1 VKLKV
6 LVIGSGGR
14 EHVLVWKIAQSPK
27 VSQIYCAPG
36 NAGTSKLAQ
45 CINIDADS
53 IEKLIDFAQKE
64 KIDLTVVGPELPL
77 SKGIVNEFNRWGLKI
92 FGPNREATEIES
104 SKVFS
109 KYLMKKYNIP
119 TANYE
124 VFQNSEKAFNYIKQQ
139 TFPLVIKADGLAA
152 GKGVF
157 IVKNLVQA
165 RDALNALMEEKNFGE
180 AGRQVVIE
188 EFLEGEEVSI
198 LAFCDGK
205 TVVPMVS
212 SQDHKKIFNN
222 DQGPNTGG
230 MGAYSP
236 VPFYPDELEKR
247 VLEEILKPTIKGL
260 RSEGREYKGV
270 IYAGLILTEEGP
282 KVLEFNARFGDPE
295 TQVVLPRLKTD
306 LVGILN
312 AVIEGSLHKINIEWK
327 NNAAVCVVMASGGY
341 PGKYQKGKV
350 ISGLERLEK
359 MKDVIA
365 FHAGTKLQY
374 GKIVTS
380 GGRVL
385 GITAC
390 DESISKAKE
399 RAYKGVNEIY
409 FEDMY
414 YRKDIAAKAIKE
426 KINDQNKT
434 RFN

>member
-1 VKLKV
+1 MKI

-14 EHVLVWKIAQSPK
+14 EHTLVWKIAQSPK
-27 VSQIYCAPG
+27 VSKIYCAPG
-36 NAGTSKLAQ
+36 NAGISQLAQ
-45 CINIDADS
+45 CVNIGVDK
-53 IEKLIDFAQKE
+53 IKELVDFAQKTG
-64 KIDLTVVGPELPL
+64 IDLTIVGPELPL
-77 SKGIVNEFNRWGLKI
+77 SMGIVNEFNHKELKI
-92 FGPNREATEIES
+92 FGPTKEATEIES

-124 VFQNSEKAFNYIKQQ
+124 VFQNSEKAFDYIKQQ

-165 RDALNALMEEKNFGE
+165 RDALDVLMNEKKFGE
-180 AGRQVVIE
+180 AGRQVIIE

-212 SQDHKKIFNN
+212 SQDHKKIFDN

-236 VPFYPDELEKR
+236 VPFYNHKS
-247 VLEEILKPTIKGL
+247 EEIVLQKILISVIEGL
-260 RSEGREYKGV
+260 QKEGREYKGV
-270 IYAGLILTEEGP
+270 IYAGLILTEDGP

-306 LVGILN
+306 LIDILK
-312 AVIEGSLHKINIEWK
+312 AVIEETIHGINIQWED
-327 NNAAVCVVMASGGY
+327 NAAVCVVLASGGY

-350 ISGLERLEK
+350 ISGLERLKK
-359 MKDVIA
+359 MKNIIV
-365 FHAGTKLQY
+365 FHAGTKFQD

-385 GITAC
+385 GITAW
-390 DESISKAKE
+390 DKTISKAKE
-399 RAYKGVNEIY
+399 RAYKGIKEIY

-414 YRKDIAAKAIKE
+414 YRKDIASKAL
-426 KINDQNKT
+426 
-434 RFN
+434 R

>member
-1 VKLKV
+1 MKV

-14 EHVLVWKIAQSPK
+14 EHTLIWKINQSPK

-36 NAGTSKLAQ
+36 NAGISQLAK
-45 CINIDADS
+45 CIDINADNI
-53 IEKLIDFAQKE
+53 EELVDFAKKE

-92 FGPNREATEIES
+92 FGPSQEAAEIES

-124 VFQNSEKAFNYIKQQ
+124 VFQNSEEALDYIKQQ

-157 IVKNLVQA
+157 IVKNLDQA
-165 RDALNALMEEKNFGE
+165 GDALDILMEEKKFGE
-180 AGRQVVIE
+180 AGRQIVVE

-198 LAFCDGK
+198 LVFCDGK
-205 TVVPMVS
+205 AIVPMIS
-212 SQDHKKIFNN
+212 SQDHKKIFDN

-236 VPFYPDELEKR
+236 VPFYTTEIKEKVCR
-247 VLEEILKPTIKGL
+247 EILKPTVKGL
-260 RSEGREYKGV
+260 RNEGKEYKGV
-270 IYAGLILTEEGP
+270 LYAGLILTKEGP

-295 TQVVLPRLKTD
+295 TQVVLPGLKTD
-306 LVGILN
+306 LLDILN
-312 AVIEGSLHKINIEWK
+312 AVIEGTLHEINIEWK
-327 NNAAVCVVMASGGY
+327 NNSAVCVVVASGGY
-341 PGKYQKGKV
+341 PGKYQKDKV
-350 ISGLERLEK
+350 ISGLERLKK
-359 MKDVIA
+359 MEDVIA
-365 FHAGTKLQY
+365 FHAGTKFQD

-380 GGRVL
+380 GGRIL
-385 GITAC
+385 GITAWG
-390 DESISKAKE
+390 DTISKAKGK
-399 RAYKGVNEIY
+399 AYEGAEKIY

-414 YRKDIAAKAIKE
+414 YRKDIAAKAIK
-426 KINDQNKT
+426 
-434 RFN
+434 

>member
-1 VKLKV
+1 MKV

-14 EHVLVWKIAQSPK
+14 EHALVWKIAQSPK
-27 VSQIYCAPG
+27 VSKIYCAPG
-36 NAGTSKLAQ
+36 NAGISKLAQ
-45 CINIDADS
+45 CININADN
-53 IEKLIDFAQKE
+53 IEKLVDFAQKE

-77 SKGIVNEFNRWGLKI
+77 SKGIVNEFNQKGLRI
-92 FGPNREATEIES
+92 FGPSKEAAEIES

-109 KYLMKKYNIP
+109 KYLMKKYNMP
-119 TANYE
+119 TAKYE
-124 VFQNSEKAFNYIKQQ
+124 VFQNSEKAFDYIKQQ
-139 TFPLVIKADGLAA
+139 TFPLAIKADGLAA

-157 IVKNLVQA
+157 IVKNLAQA
-165 RDALNALMEEKNFGE
+165 RDALDALMEEKKFGE
-180 AGRQVVIE
+180 AGRQVIIE

-212 SQDHKKIFNN
+212 SQDHKKIFDD
-222 DQGPNTGG
+222 DQGLNTGG

-236 VPFYPDELEKR
+236 VPFYTDKLEKR

-270 IYAGLILTEEGP
+270 LYAGLILTKEGP

-295 TQVVLPRLKTD
+295 TQVILPRLKTD
-306 LVGILN
+306 LIDILN
-312 AVIEGSLHKINIEWK
+312 AVVEGILHKINIKWED
-327 NNAAVCVVMASGGY
+327 NAAVCVVAASGGY

-359 MKDVIA
+359 MEDIVV
-365 FHAGTKLQY
+365 FHAGTKLQDNR
-374 GKIVTS
+374 IITS

-385 GITAC
+385 GITVW
-390 DESISKAKE
+390 DETISKAKE
-399 RAYKGVNEIY
+399 RAYKRVNEIY

-414 YRKDIAAKAIKE
+414 YRKDIAVKAIK
-426 KINDQNKT
+426 
-434 RFN
+434 

>member
-1 VKLKV
+1 MKV

-14 EHVLVWKIAQSPK
+14 EHALVWKITQSPK

-36 NAGTSKLAQ
+36 NAGISKFAQ
-45 CINIDADS
+45 CININADN
-53 IEKLIDFAQKE
+53 IEKLVDFAQEE

-77 SKGIVNEFNRWGLKI
+77 SKGIVNEFNRKGLRI
-92 FGPNREATEIES
+92 FGSSKEATEIES

-124 VFQNSEKAFNYIKQQ
+124 VFQNSEKAFDYIKQQ

-157 IVKNLVQA
+157 IVKNLSQA
-165 RDALNALMEEKNFGE
+165 EDALNTLMKKKTFGE
-180 AGRQVVIE
+180 AGRQIVIE

-212 SQDHKKIFNN
+212 SQDHKKIFDN

-236 VPFYPDELEKR
+236 VPFYPNEFKKT
-247 VLEEILKPTIKGL
+247 VLEEILKPTVKGL
-260 RSEGREYKGV
+260 QSEGREYKGV
-270 IYAGLILTEEGP
+270 LYAGLVLTKEGP

-295 TQVVLPRLKTD
+295 TQVILPRLKTD
-306 LVGILN
+306 LVDILN
-312 AVIEGSLHKINIEWK
+312 AVIEETLHKINIEWED
-327 NNAAVCVVMASGGY
+327 NAAVCVVVASGGY

-350 ISGLERLEK
+350 ISGLGRLEK
-359 MKDVIA
+359 MKDIIV
-365 FHAGTKLQY
+365 FHAGTKLQD
-374 GKIVTS
+374 GKVITS

-385 GITAC
+385 GITAW
-390 DESISKAKE
+390 DETISKAKE
-399 RAYKGVNEIY
+399 RAYKGVKEIY
-409 FEDMY
+409 FKDMY
-414 YRKDIAAKAIKE
+414 YRKDIAVKAIK
-426 KINDQNKT
+426 
-434 RFN
+434 

>member
-1 VKLKV
+1 MKV

-14 EHVLVWKIAQSPK
+14 EHTLVWKITQSPK
-27 VSQIYCAPG
+27 VSKVYCAPG
-36 NAGTSKLAQ
+36 NAGISKLAQ
-45 CINIDADS
+45 CVNIDSDS

-77 SKGIVNEFNRWGLKI
+77 SQGIVNEFNKQGLRI
-92 FGPNREATEIES
+92 FGPSKEATEIES

-109 KYLMKKYNIP
+109 KYLLKKYNIP
-119 TANYE
+119 TANYQ
-124 VFQNSEKAFNYIKQQ
+124 VFQNSEKAFEYIKQQ

-157 IVKNLVQA
+157 IVENLAEA
-165 RDALNALMEEKNFGE
+165 RDALNALMEEKKFGE
-180 AGRQVVIE
+180 AGRQVIIE

-236 VPFYPDELEKR
+236 VPFYPDELEER

-260 RSEGREYKGV
+260 QREGKEYKGV
-270 IYAGLILTEEGP
+270 LYAGLILTKEGP

-295 TQVVLPRLKTD
+295 TQVILPRLKTD
-306 LVGILN
+306 LIDIFN
-312 AVIEGSLHKINIEWK
+312 AVIEDRLHEINIIEWED
-327 NNAAVCVVMASGGY
+327 NAAVCVVVASGGY

-359 MKDVIA
+359 MENIIA
-365 FHAGTKLQY
+365 FHAGTKFQDDQV
-374 GKIVTS
+374 ITS

-385 GITAC
+385 GITAW
-390 DESISKAKE
+390 DETISKAKE
-399 RAYKGVNEIY
+399 KAYKAVKEIY

-414 YRKDIAAKAIKE
+414 YRKDIALKAIK
-426 KINDQNKT
+426 
-434 RFN
+434 